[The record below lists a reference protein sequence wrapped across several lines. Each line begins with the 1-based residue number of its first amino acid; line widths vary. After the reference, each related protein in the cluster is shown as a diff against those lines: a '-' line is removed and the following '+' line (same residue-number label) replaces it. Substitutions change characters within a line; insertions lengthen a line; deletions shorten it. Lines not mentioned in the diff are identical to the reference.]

1 MKPLVCAMGVS
12 RKDAH
17 LAATWLQWVRVL
29 GCEIDTTVCYTRNTL
44 AVDLDAMKEAA
55 GGLVGSWVTFKVL
68 PDEQENGYPG
78 SASHLF
84 VRTMEQAERDYPGH
98 PVLWVEADAIPTRPT
113 WFEEIEAEYQTIGSP
128 FMGHLELSVFPPH
141 MAGVAVYPPNWR
153 ELSPML
159 ASSHLAPDTRQWGRG
174 KGQAFDTY
182 AAPEVLWQAGQSTRI
197 QQVWNCPR
205 ITEENIDA
213 IIKPE
218 TALFHQ
224 CKTGALINVLSG
236 RLFPSQS

>member
-1 MKPLVCAMGVS
+1 MKPLVCAIGVS

-17 LAATWLQWVRVL
+17 LAATWLQWVAMLRPITL
-29 GCEIDTTVCYTRNTL
+29 RVCYTRNTL
-44 AVDLDAMKEAA
+44 
-55 GGLVGSWVTFKVL
+55 
-68 PDEQENGYPG
+68 PDEQEHGYPG

-84 VRTMEQAERDYPGH
+84 VRTMEQVERDYPGH

-113 WFEEIEAEYQTIGSP
+113 WFEEIEAEYQAIGSP
-128 FMGHLELSVFPPH
+128 FMGHLELKVNPPH

-159 ASSHLAPDTRQWGRG
+159 AKSHTAPDTRQWGRG
-174 KGQAFDTY
+174 KGQAFDVY
-182 AAPEVLWQAGQSTRI
+182 AAPEVLPQAKQSQRI

-205 ITEENIDA
+205 ITDQNFDTIV
-213 IIKPE
+213 KPE

-224 CKTGALINVLSG
+224 CKTGALIDVLSR
-236 RLFPSQS
+236 RLFQNAA